1 MDKSIGVASVA
12 GYILGLGDR
21 HLGNSLVSDNG
32 LVNIEKGLFALSQ
45 VFKKLA
51 IATWLFARMYRH
63 MLVAGISRR
72 VLFRSFMEWTTLE
85 ESWLRDRSID
95 RWHGGSAEALM
106 PCCMPLATTA
116 LWSQAHVVSAEDFV
130 CPLRTLWLRSAAEQ
144 AVIEIPYGWRIAH
157 GAVAHVDARLDYRGI
172 GGTRS

>member
-1 MDKSIGVASVA
+1 MLRSASSPSALYLGLRNMDKSIGMASVA

-85 ESWLRDRSID
+85 ESWLWDRGID
-95 RWHGGSAEALM
+95 RWHGGSAEVLI
-106 PCCMPLATTA
+106 PL
-116 LWSQAHVVSAEDFV
+116 
-130 CPLRTLWLRSAAEQ
+130 
-144 AVIEIPYGWRIAH
+144 
-157 GAVAHVDARLDYRGI
+157 
-172 GGTRS
+172 